1 MEKEEKTTELDDEL
15 DDVQADEDAD
25 NDADSDGDEE
35 FEYDENGDIIIPD
48 VDEEDQDGDSED
60 ADADDEDEGEE
71 DSDDEGSEDSKP
83 EAPPENKED
92 ERDKK
97 IAQLEKEL
105 AAFKSQA
112 KDTLSK
118 LGVKADSEL
127 EGLEKVAAES
137 DDISLEDYRKKK
149 AESQRNDEA
158 LRLYQK
164 AEFEKKMRADLEE
177 VQREFPETKSLKSI
191 SEIENFAVFGRLRDL
206 GLTPKQAYVAA
217 NADSVR
223 KSVATATKQQSLN
236 ETKAHLK
243 SAVPK
248 GSKDETIVMS
258 KKDLAEWRDLF
269 PNMSDKEIV
278 KLYKESFKK

>member
-1 MEKEEKTTELDDEL
+1 MEKEKSDVELDEEI
-15 DDVQADEDAD
+15 DDVSD
-25 NDADSDGDEE
+25 NDDEE
-35 FEYDENGDIIIPD
+35 IDTDPDTAEDEFDYDENGDIIIPD
-48 VDEEDQDGDSED
+48 VSED
-60 ADADDEDEGEE
+60 DDQEDDESDDAEDKGEAN
-71 DSDDEGSEDSKP
+71 SDDETEEGGEP
-83 EAPPENKED
+83 ESNPENKED

-97 IAQLEKEL
+97 IAELQRQYAALE
-105 AAFKSQA
+105 SQA

-118 LGVKADSEL
+118 LGIKANNAL

-137 DDISLEDYRKKK
+137 DDISIDDYRKKK

-158 LRLYQK
+158 RQLLQK
-164 AEFEKKMRADLEE
+164 VEFEKKMKADLAE

-191 SEIENFAVFGRLRDL
+191 TEIENFAKFGRLRDI
-206 GLTPKQAYVAA
+206 GLSPKEAYAAA

-223 KSVATATKQQSLN
+223 KNVATATKQQSLN

-248 GSKDETIVMS
+248 GSKDEAIVMP
-258 KKDLAEWRDLF
+258 KKVLSEWRDLF

-278 KLYKESFKK
+278 KLYKESLKK